1 MKALAC
7 PRLLNL
13 FMSAVVKRASVG
25 IEDIEIDLLLE
36 GIFRAHGFDFRDYS
50 RASLK
55 RRILEVMRAENM
67 ETVSAFQ
74 NLLLHNA
81 ACLDRFLLRLSVH
94 ATAMFRDPSFYLTF
108 RTSVVPLLRTYP
120 TVQIWVAG
128 CSTGEEVYSLAILLQ
143 EERLYPK
150 CRIYATDISQAVLR
164 KAREGIFPLAA
175 MREYTAN
182 YHQAGGAHEFSDYY
196 TAQYDSAMF
205 STSLRNNI
213 VFSEHNLATDG
224 SFNEFQV
231 ILCRNVMIYFNKELQ
246 ARVHNLLYDSLSMFG
261 VFGLGNKESLKFT
274 PREQF
279 YEELN
284 ETDKLYRKVA

>member
-1 MKALAC
+1 VSSV
-7 PRLLNL
+7 RT
-13 FMSAVVKRASVG
+13 AVNSL
-25 IEDIEIDLLLE
+25 EDIEIGLLLE
-36 GIFRAHGFDFRDYS
+36 GLYRAHGFDFRDYS
-50 RASLK
+50 RSSIK
-55 RRILEVMRAENM
+55 RRILELMRAEKL
-67 ETVSAFQ
+67 ETISAFQ
-74 NLLLHNA
+74 DRVLHDA
-81 ACLDRFLLRLSVH
+81 ACLDRFLLGLSVH

-108 RTSVVPLLRTYP
+108 RKRVVPLLRTYP

-128 CSTGEEVYSLAILLQ
+128 CSTGEEVYSLAILLE

-175 MREYTAN
+175 MRDYTAN
-182 YHQAGGAHEFSDYY
+182 YHKAGGTNEFSDYY
-196 TAQYDSAMF
+196 TAQYDSVIF
-205 STSLRNNI
+205 SAALRNNV

-231 ILCRNVMIYFNKELQ
+231 ILCRNVMIYFNKDLQ

-274 PREQF
+274 PRAAF
-279 YEELN
+279 YEHLN
-284 ETDKLYRKVA
+284 ENDKLYRKVM

>member
-1 MKALAC
+1 VS
-7 PRLLNL
+7 
-13 FMSAVVKRASVG
+13 SARTAVISL
-25 IEDIEIDLLLE
+25 EDIEIGLLLE
-36 GIFRAHGFDFRDYS
+36 GLYRAHGFDFREYS
-50 RASLK
+50 RASIK
-55 RRILEVMRAENM
+55 RRIIELMRAEKLP
-67 ETVSAFQ
+67 TISAFQ
-74 NLLLHNA
+74 DRVLHDA
-81 ACLDRFLLRLSVH
+81 SYLDRFLLGLSVH

-108 RTSVVPLLRTYP
+108 RKKVVPLLRTYP

-128 CSTGEEVYSLAILLQ
+128 CSTGEEVYSLAILLE

-164 KAREGIFPLAA
+164 KARDGIFPLAA
-175 MREYTAN
+175 MRDYTVN

-196 TAQYDSAMF
+196 TAQYDSVIF
-205 STSLRNNI
+205 SAALRNNI

-231 ILCRNVMIYFNKELQ
+231 ILCRNVMIYFNKDLQ

-274 PREQF
+274 PRASF
-279 YEELN
+279 YEHLN
-284 ETDKLYRKVA
+284 EHDKLYRKVM